1 MAWTNTNAPSTS
13 QRDAVR
19 YLVGDLDSTAPLVTD
34 EVIAWEITQ
43 WPNLYLAAASIADSI
58 ATLLGR
64 TQGMRA
70 DGVTF
75 GDAAKEYRARAAG
88 LRARGATMGNGSSG
102 AAAGGVYAGG
112 ISIADKN
119 AREADLDRV
128 QPSFTRQTGAPASP
142 FIGITVTDELS
153 SE

>member
-1 MAWTNTNAPSTS
+1 MAWTNTNDPAGVP
-13 QRDAVR
+13 RDAVR

-58 ATLLGR
+58 AALLGR

-75 GDAAKEYRARAAG
+75 GDAAKEFRQRAAS
-88 LRARGATMGNGSSG
+88 LRARGATAGSGSTG
-102 AAAGGVYAGG
+102 LAAGGIWAGG
-112 ISIADKN
+112 ISRSDKEE
-119 AREADLDRV
+119 REQDTDRV
-128 QPSFTRQTGAPASP
+128 QPSFTRQTGAPPSP
-142 FIGITVTDELS
+142 FIGITTSEELLG
-153 SE
+153 E